1 MEVTEH
7 TAAEQI
13 KAAERLLRETVARQ
27 LAEIHGIRW
36 EENELS
42 TRVRETLER
51 IRNAEREARP
61 HALDEPNLLGYAGFD
76 QLKAVF
82 KHHWT
87 CCFKALDLWPSEAFA
102 ILELD
107 RLHAVRNPAQHGRT
121 LFPHEYVEGE
131 GLARRL
137 RFDIERQRRKAA
149 TVADQYWLY
158 IEEAEDSLGNRA
170 ANRGADVMVE
180 VHAAGPILVG
190 DTVTVRT
197 RAFDPWGWKLQYR
210 LITSTMTANQKSTDW
225 RDLPEFEWAPEE
237 AARRVVIDIEVR
249 AIGEPHANPGSSYD
263 TFARFIYEVRQ
274 PGLSPTT

>member
-1 MEVTEH
+1 MEVTEQ
-7 TAAEQI
+7 TAIEQI
-13 KAAERLLRETVARQ
+13 KALERLLREAFARQ
-27 LAEIHGIRW
+27 LLATHGADW
-36 EENELS
+36 ESELS
-42 TRVRETLER
+42 TKVRDALTGIREDER
-51 IRNAEREARP
+51 KSRP
-61 HALDEPNLLGYAGFD
+61 HAPDEHNLLGYAGFH
-76 QLKAVF
+76 QLKAVGRL
-82 KHHWT
+82 HWK
-87 CCFKALDLWPSEAFA
+87 CCIKGLDLWAKEDLA

-107 RLHAVRNPAQHGRT
+107 RLHAVRNPGSHSRPI
-121 LFPHEYVEGE
+121 FPHEYVEGE

-137 RFDIERQRRKAA
+137 RFDVERQRRKAA
-149 TVADQYWLY
+149 AVADQYWLY

-170 ANRGADVMVE
+170 ANPRADILVE
-180 VHAAGPILVG
+180 VDAAGPILVG

-197 RAFDPWGWKLQYR
+197 RAFDPWGRKLQYR